1 MFYFIKQEDRNRVW
15 NRGPWHFG
23 NSLIVLEKPVGSRN
37 IAQLGFNKADLW
49 VQIHD
54 LLIMCMNRRTAKWLA
69 EQLGEVVELPT
80 ESRECWGKFMR
91 VKVRID
97 ISKALKRWIKLK
109 LGKSEEVTTM
119 NLKYERLPEFCFAC
133 GKIGHGIKECQDVDA
148 RNTAL
153 EGSQN
158 KFGSWLKASIPNRL
172 KPRSGVYNDETLSK
186 RTRSMAE
193 SQESEGD
200 RSVSLK
206 QRFGVSQIEKRQ
218 NDMVIDGPGRVTE
231 GDSNNLG
238 LSISEP
244 TINPPML
251 ITEPVNQIQDPSKEV
266 SPPSVISQP
275 IYSNPPSLSVLVDS
289 SKASLAAKKKIT
301 KRWKRSAREV
311 KSEEGRLGL
320 IKWMKMS
327 GLVRKRSVLP
337 LWWKTIYRWSL
348 SYTPLGNNDRPQLER
363 SGTEDSPN
371 VRGFVKAAKKVFSE
385 FHLPFGD

>member
-1 MFYFIKQEDRNRVW
+1 
-15 NRGPWHFG
+15 
-23 NSLIVLEKPVGSRN
+23 
-37 IAQLGFNKADLW
+37 
-49 VQIHD
+49 
-54 LLIMCMNRRTAKWLA
+54 
-69 EQLGEVVELPT
+69 
-80 ESRECWGKFMR
+80 MR
-91 VKVRID
+91 VKDRID

-158 KFGSWLKASIPNRL
+158 KFGSWLKASIPDHL

-193 SQESEGD
+193 SRESEGD
-200 RSVSLK
+200 RSS
-206 QRFGVSQIEKRQ
+206 SQTEKRKETLSTDVGIGSSRQ

-244 TINPPML
+244 TISPPML

-301 KRWKRSAREV
+301 KRWKRFACEV
-311 KSEEGRLGL
+311 NQKHSPLL
-320 IKWMKMS
+320 IS
-327 GLVRKRSVLP
+327 SP
-337 LWWKTIYRWSL
+337 L
-348 SYTPLGNNDRPQLER
+348 
-363 SGTEDSPN
+363 
-371 VRGFVKAAKKVFSE
+371 
-385 FHLPFGD
+385 